1 MAVFLADLEAGYDL
15 FASPVGLEPD
25 ELDGPFAGD
34 LGDWPDGDGAG
45 RARR

>member
-15 FASPVGLEPD
+15 FASPMGLEPD

-34 LGDWPDGDGAG
+34 RVNGPGVTARPG
-45 RARR
+45 R